1 MQKNNNLN
9 NKKPVLN
16 WQTVSEAVKIINQST
31 GMSLTES
38 DIYRHAL
45 DGDIFLSVYFQSPVV
60 LRKTSRVK
68 NKIKLRDAGSHL
80 IKRLCYLE
88 SLIEK
93 KRFRP
98 ASSESLYYCR
108 LCGEPI
114 PEERRKILPGVDTCF
129 DCKSENE
136 RRQR

>member
-16 WQTVSEAVKIINQST
+16 WQTVSESVKIINQST
-31 GMSLTES
+31 GTSLTES

-60 LRKTSRVK
+60 LRKTSRVN

-80 IKRLCYLE
+80 IKR
-88 SLIEK
+88 
-93 KRFRP
+93 
-98 ASSESLYYCR
+98 
-108 LCGEPI
+108 
-114 PEERRKILPGVDTCF
+114 
-129 DCKSENE
+129 
-136 RRQR
+136 

>member
-1 MQKNNNLN
+1 MAD
-9 NKKPVLN
+9 
-16 WQTVSEAVKIINQST
+16 EI
-31 GMSLTES
+31 
-38 DIYRHAL
+38 D
-45 DGDIFLSVYFQSPVV
+45 
-60 LRKTSRVK
+60 
-68 NKIKLRDAGSHL
+68 RDQAHYDS
-80 IKRLCYLE
+80 YLE

-108 LCGEPI
+108 FCGEPI

-129 DCKSENE
+129 DCQSENE